1 MADSVQ
7 VLGSRDSGGDFGGG
21 GGNQFVPSGAATETA
36 DFPAAA
42 DDDIPF

>member
-1 MADSVQ
+1 MSSSA
-7 VLGSRDSGGDFGGG
+7 GEGGGFAGG
-21 GGNQFVPSGAATETA
+21 GGNQFVPAGAGSETGA